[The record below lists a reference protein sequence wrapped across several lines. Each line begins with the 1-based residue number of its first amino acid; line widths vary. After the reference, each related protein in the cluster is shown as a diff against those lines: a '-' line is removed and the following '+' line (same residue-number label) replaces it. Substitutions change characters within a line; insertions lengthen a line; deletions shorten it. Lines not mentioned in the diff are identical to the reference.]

1 MSHLVRYSRLIY
13 LTALAIQRPSLYK
26 IVPRHLPIAPPFLT
40 RSIFTSRPVLS
51 KRDYYEV
58 LGVSKS
64 ATDFEI
70 RRAYYNLAMK
80 YHPDKNKGDPI
91 AKEKFI
97 EIGKA
102 YKVLSDKTK
111 RQLYDPVKHRNQR
124 LEGNE
129 FSPQELL
136 EAEKQFNSFLKTFMD
151 ILYQFM
157 GLSYTYAI
165 QYPIKGT
172 QWLYNYVWSSI
183 SGSSK

>member
-1 MSHLVRYSRLIY
+1 
-13 LTALAIQRPSLYK
+13 
-26 IVPRHLPIAPPFLT
+26 
-40 RSIFTSRPVLS
+40 
-51 KRDYYEV
+51 
-58 LGVSKS
+58 
-64 ATDFEI
+64 
-70 RRAYYNLAMK
+70 MK

-136 EAEKQFNSFLKTFMD
+136 EAEKQFNSFLKTFID